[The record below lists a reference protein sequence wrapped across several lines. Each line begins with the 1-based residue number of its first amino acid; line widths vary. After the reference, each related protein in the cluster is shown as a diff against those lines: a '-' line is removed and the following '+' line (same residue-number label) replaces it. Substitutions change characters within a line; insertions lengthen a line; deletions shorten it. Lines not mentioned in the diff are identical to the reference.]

1 MSNLFARFD
10 ETLITPD
17 LTNCG
22 VAGITRQQIISH
34 AAVLKLNVVIENLPF
49 DKLLQADEVV
59 ICNSLYSAFQ
69 VRSILHADTTTL
81 WQPQTLA
88 ATIRQTLSP
97 K

>member
-1 MSNLFARFD
+1 MSNLFARYNQ
-10 ETLITPD
+10 TLVTPD

-34 AAVLKLNVVIENLPF
+34 AAMFKLNVVVENLSL
-49 DKLLQADEVV
+49 DKLLQADEVI

-69 VRSILHADTTTL
+69 VRSILHAAVTTL

-88 ATIRQTLSP
+88 ATIRKTLSP
-97 K
+97 E